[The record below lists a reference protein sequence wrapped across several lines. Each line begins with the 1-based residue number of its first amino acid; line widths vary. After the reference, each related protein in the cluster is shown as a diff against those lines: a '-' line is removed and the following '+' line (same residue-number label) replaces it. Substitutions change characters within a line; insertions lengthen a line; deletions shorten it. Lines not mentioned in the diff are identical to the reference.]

1 VRGPECFRCH
11 KRLTW
16 EVPAGATKRDWR
28 GRRTAG
34 DVRAGRLRL
43 LVYQRARRKL
53 AIRCLWC
60 LRLLCCKCAEKHFQP
75 SHLLTSRVRKEV
87 DRVVA
92 EVVTAMRPK
101 LIRCGKRAAL
111 RRRRS

>member
-1 VRGPECFRCH
+1 LRGPECFRCR

-16 EVPAGATKRDWR
+16 EVPAGASKRVR

-34 DVRAGRLRL
+34 DVRAGRSRL
-43 LVYQRARRKL
+43 LVYRRARQKL

-60 LRLLCCKCAEKHFQP
+60 LRLLCCACAEKHFQP
-75 SHLLTSRVRKEV
+75 SHLLTTRVRKEV

-92 EVVTAMRPK
+92 EVVAAMRPK
-101 LIRCGKRAAL
+101 LIRCGQRAA
-111 RRRRS
+111 RKGRG